1 MGKKRERA
9 GIEKTVSGKRSKTVR
24 GKKGKKKVCVR
35 ERDLRECENLPKR
48 VYGEIGENK
57 RRRESQK

>member
-24 GKKGKKKVCVR
+24 GKKGKRRVCVR
-35 ERDLRECENLPKR
+35 EREGSVKIYQRECKEK
-48 VYGEIGENK
+48 
-57 RRRESQK
+57 